1 MPIILGAYLRTRNPA
16 LAQAYFL
23 VPTILALG
31 SGALW
36 DGEAIR
42 LRYYSLIHR
51 WDGLGFEC
59 TFFSPPRPVALVRRW
74 SGGIARIRSHAYYLG
89 CISQNTKS
97 RVGPSIFLRADGTR
111 ARQPRT
117 LGRGVYPTVRYSWLI
132 HCWHGLGFKRTF
144 FSPPG
149 FFKVPKCSDDPSV
162 FPPQGSIAISAL
174 PVIWH
179 GGIVLAARLSF
190 DAT

>member
-1 MPIILGAYLRTRNPA
+1 MPIILGAYLRTRNLA

-23 VPTILALG
+23 VQTILALG

-42 LRYYSLIHR
+42 LQYYSLIR
-51 WDGLGFEC
+51 RRDGLGFEC

-74 SGGIARIRSHAYYLG
+74 PGGIARIRRHAYYLR

-97 RVGPSIFLRADGTR
+97 RIGPSIFPRADGTR

-117 LGRGVYPTVRYSWLI
+117 LGWGVYPTVRYSWLI
-132 HCWHGLGFKRTF
+132 HCWHGLGFKHTF
-144 FSPPG
+144 FSSPG
-149 FFKVPKCSDDPSV
+149 FFEVPKCSDDLRV
-162 FPPQGSIAISAL
+162 IPPQGSIAISAL
-174 PVIWH
+174 PVIWRRA
-179 GGIVLAARLSF
+179 LCWLRA
-190 DAT
+190 